1 MQTKR
6 KITPMTY
13 TKPEISSLGDAV
25 RIIQSLGKIGQ
36 SIDPLFP
43 SADPAYDLDD

>member
-13 TKPEISSLGDAV
+13 TKPEISSLGDPV